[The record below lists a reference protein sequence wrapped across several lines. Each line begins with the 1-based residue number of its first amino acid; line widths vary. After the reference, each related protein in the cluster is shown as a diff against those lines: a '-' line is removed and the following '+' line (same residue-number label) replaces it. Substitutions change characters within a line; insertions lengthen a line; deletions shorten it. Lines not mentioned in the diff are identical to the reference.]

1 MLRRRQV
8 LAVLAATSAVGSVAA
23 APQDEAK
30 AAMERWLA
38 LVDTKDYAL
47 SWQRAG
53 SPFRSTVSQ
62 EQWAKASASV
72 RQSLGEPKQRTLK
85 SAQATN
91 SLPGAP
97 DGQYV
102 VLQFDTSFTNKA
114 AAVETVTAVLE
125 PDGQWRAIG
134 YFIK

>member
-1 MLRRRQV
+1 MLRRRQILAL
-8 LAVLAATSAVGSVAA
+8 LAVTPAASRVAA

-30 AAMERWLA
+30 AAVEGWLA
-38 LVDTKDYAL
+38 LVDAKDYAL

-53 SPFRSTVSQ
+53 SPFRSAVSQ
-62 EQWAKASASV
+62 EQWAKVSAGA
-72 RQSLGEPKQRTLK
+72 RQPLGELKQRTLK
-85 SAQATN
+85 STQATK

-102 VLQFDTSFTNKA
+102 VLQFDASFTNKA
-114 AAVETVTAVLE
+114 TSVETVTAVLE